1 MSGPEFDQTEKFKQ
15 GLAVRKAV
23 LGDAHV
29 DRSLAKAKEDPFMMA
44 IQQITVEYGWGE
56 IWSRP
61 GLERKTRSFISMALL
76 ASMGKHD
83 EFRTHVRGAVNN
95 GASREEISEV
105 ILQAA
110 LYCGMP
116 VGLECFRL
124 AKEVLDQI
132 DAEKGPI

>member
-1 MSGPEFDQTEKFKQ
+1 MSQREFDQNDKFKQ

-29 DRSLAKAKEDPFMMA
+29 ERSLAKAQEDPFMMP
-44 IQQITVEYGWGE
+44 IQQMTVEYGWGE

-61 GLERKTRSFISMALL
+61 GLERKTRSFLSMSLL
-76 ASMGKHD
+76 AAMGKHD
-83 EFRTHVRGAVNN
+83 EFKTHVRGAINN
-95 GASREEISEV
+95 GATEEEISEV

-124 AKEVLDQI
+124 AKQALDDL
-132 DAEKGPI
+132 DAE

>member
-1 MSGPEFDQTEKFKQ
+1 MSGAEFDRNEKFAK

-29 DRSLAKAKEDPFMMA
+29 DRSLAKATEDPFMMP
-44 IQQITVEYGWGE
+44 IQQLTVEYGWGE
-56 IWSRP
+56 VWSRP

-76 ASMGKHD
+76 ASLGKHE
-83 EFRTHVRGAVNN
+83 EFKTHVRGAINN

-105 ILQAA
+105 IIQAA

-124 AKEVLDQI
+124 AKEVLDQV
-132 DAEKGPI
+132 DADQRDE